1 MSTLTP
7 DLGDRLKHVIC
18 RTCKHNNLDDTLA
31 LQRFTVEQILTGFQ
45 RTIKVPFAVGGGLIH
60 HQMKRETGNADIRFV
75 RQLEEKEILQSLRD
89 MGGFLAS
96 RGIRLK
102 RVSAAQERQMHAGTK
117 GMHFKFEAFLGSTRV
132 KSHLDIGFRAG
143 RYSFPEAKL
152 MKRELPEF
160 FIMQRE
166 LGLGFRGW
174 AFPKETQ
181 IAEKLC
187 TSLQRGAENTRLNDF
202 WDVAFMSGQGQG
214 IDRELLIH
222 EMTRVIYERQLEY
235 ILDDVMVSIP
245 EAMSLDFI
253 DANAHSW
260 QIFLTKRR
268 RVQWT
273 DFDKVMDRV
282 RELYGSIRQDVVTKV
297 ERHMVETSVL
307 FEEPKIA
314 KGVEVVSRIK
324 GSIAE
329 RKAARNLPAG
339 VIDLEEEREAR
350 MGPR

>member
-1 MSTLTP
+1 MLTLTP
-7 DLGDRLKHVIC
+7 DLGDRVKDAIC
-18 RTCKHNNLDDTLA
+18 GTCKHNNLDHRLA
-31 LQRFTVEQILTGFQ
+31 LQRFTVEQILSGFQ
-45 RTIKVPFAVGGGLIH
+45 RNIKVPFAVGGGLIH

-96 RGIRLK
+96 RGIGLK
-102 RVSAAQERQMHAGTK
+102 RVSAAQELQMHAGTK
-117 GMHFKFEAFLGSTRV
+117 GMRFKFEALLGSARV
-132 KSHLDIGFRAG
+132 NSHLDIGFRSG
-143 RYSFPEAKL
+143 RYAFPEAKL

-160 FIMQRE
+160 FKMQHE
-166 LGLGFRGW
+166 MGFGFRGW
-174 AFPKETQ
+174 AYPKETQ

-187 TSLQRGAENTRLNDF
+187 TSLQRGAENTRLKDF
-202 WDVAFMSGQGQG
+202 WDVAFVSGQG
-214 IDRELLIH
+214 IDRNLLIQ

-235 ILDDVMVSIP
+235 VLDDLMVALP

-253 DANAHSW
+253 DANPHSW
-260 QIFLTKRR
+260 QLFLTKGR

-282 RELYGSIRQDVVTKV
+282 RALYGSIRQDVVTKV

-307 FEEPKIA
+307 LEEPKIA
-314 KGVEVVSRIK
+314 KGVEVVSRLK
-324 GSIAE
+324 GRIVE

-339 VIDLEEEREAR
+339 VIDLEEAREAR
-350 MGPR
+350 MRPR